1 MLVTDVHA
9 HAVSAEM
16 AEAIGDAGASARPTL
31 VEAQEGTF
39 IQLGEQVRF
48 GPHPRALI
56 DMEARLS
63 DMDRQ
68 GVDVQALAV
77 PPMLFGYK
85 EPPEIGLAVTRA
97 INSGLLGI
105 ARGRPDRFQV
115 LADLPLGDP
124 AAAAAEVKL
133 LAQEPLVRG
142 VQIGTHVGTQHLD
155 DPAFEPVWAALE
167 ESNLAVLLHPY
178 AMNALGWPRRYHLGN
193 LIGNPV
199 ESTVAVAALIFG
211 GVLERHPKLRFVV
224 VHGGGAAPYLIGR
237 WDHGWECRPEAR
249 QHIAEPP
256 SKYLGR
262 FFIDMVTHDRL
273 SLEMLGRRVGWDRV
287 VLGTDHPFDMAEHD
301 PVGRV
306 RALGLSEV
314 DEAKVLSH
322 NAEALLR
329 PLPNKGK

>member
-1 MLVTDVHA
+1 MPVTDVHA

-16 AEAIGDAGASARPTL
+16 AEAIADAGASVRPAL
-31 VEAQEGTF
+31 IEDQEGTYL
-39 IQLGEQVRF
+39 QLGEKMRF
-48 GPHPRALI
+48 GPHPRGLV
-56 DMEARLS
+56 DMEVRLS

-97 INSGLLGI
+97 INSALLKI
-105 ARGRPDRFQV
+105 ARVRPDRFQV

-124 AAAAAEVKL
+124 AAAAVEVNL
-133 LAQEPLVRG
+133 LASEPLVRG

-167 ESNLAVLLHPY
+167 ESNLAVLVHPY
-178 AMNALGWPRRYHLGN
+178 AMNALGWPPRYHLGN

-199 ESTVAVAALIFG
+199 ESTVAIATLIFG
-211 GVLERHPKLRFVV
+211 GVLSRHPGLRFAF

-249 QHIAEPP
+249 QHIDEPP
-256 SKYLGR
+256 SKYLCR
-262 FFIDMVTHDRL
+262 LFIDIVTHDRL

-306 RALGLSEV
+306 RALGLAEA
-314 DEAKVLSH
+314 DEARVLYR

-329 PLPNKGK
+329 PLFKKGK